1 MKRTGLIL
9 SIVILSLVSFAGNKK
24 QSSNGSEIAIEYL
37 NKSFLVYDKLQK
49 SIWAN
54 PELGFLEKISSGLL
68 QTQLKANGF
77 TVEAGVGG
85 MPTAFIATYGSGNPV
100 IGILAEFDALP
111 GLSQDTV
118 PFRKALIENG
128 NGQGCGHH
136 VFGVG
141 STAGAIAI
149 RQWLEKTGTKGT
161 IKVFGSP
168 AEEGG
173 GGKVYLVREGLFK
186 EVDVVLDWHPSTQNG
201 VSRGTGLAI
210 QMIDYSFFGK
220 ASHASGAPEK
230 GRSALDGVE
239 GFDYLVNMMR
249 EHIPSNARVHYV
261 ITNGGEAPNVVPA
274 FAKVSYYIRS
284 PKRKDLNELINRINK
299 AAEGAALGTETKV
312 KSEIIAGFYEKLPN
326 NTLSKQL
333 QKNLEI
339 VGGVK
344 YDVRERAFAEKIIK
358 EIGLSPDSL
367 KKVATVEPWKEIPEK
382 SAAEGSSD
390 VGDVSWNV
398 PTASFGTAAF
408 IPGSGGHSWENVASS
423 GTTIGTKALLN
434 AAKVFSLTAIDLFTN
449 PELVSSIKKEFNL
462 KRGTDFKYEPLV
474 GKRAPALDYRV
485 KK

>member
-344 YDVRERAFAEKIIK
+344 YDVRERAFAEEIIK